1 MGRVLPFVIAA
12 LLSVVV
18 LFTPES
24 GVPSSPPGTDKVVH
38 TLLFALLAYTGLYA
52 NISRVLLWLVVYAGV
67 SEVLQHLITP
77 LHRSGD
83 VLDALVDVAGIGL
96 GWLVFTKVV
105 NVRRDRRR
113 LRADGSDA
121 GS

>member
-1 MGRVLPFVIAA
+1 MGRFLPFVTAA

-24 GVPSSPPGTDKVVH
+24 GVPTAPPGTDKVIH

-52 NISRVLLWLVVYAGV
+52 KISRILPLLVVYAGV
-67 SEVLQHLITP
+67 SEVLQQLITP

-83 VLDALVDVAGIGL
+83 VLDALVDVLGIAL
-96 GWLVFTKVV
+96 GWFTWT
-105 NVRRDRRR
+105 RIRRR
-113 LRADGSDA
+113 GPRTTR
-121 GS
+121 